1 LASGRN
7 VNVLVLDTEVY
18 SNTGGQSS
26 KATPRA
32 AVAKFFAKGKDL
44 PKKDLG
50 LIAMA
55 YGYVYVAKIAIGAS
69 DVQTLKAFLEA
80 DAYNG
85 PSLLIAY
92 CHCIQQ
98 GIDMRK
104 GLDQQRLAV
113 QSGVWPLYRYNP
125 LLAEEGKNPLQLDS
139 KEPTVPVED
148 YAYNETR
155 YRMLMLSDEARAE
168 ALMTKARS
176 DAINRWKLYQQMA
189 EIDYSNSGHQEAPA
203 EPDK

>member
-1 LASGRN
+1 
-7 VNVLVLDTEVY
+7 
-18 SNTGGQSS
+18 
-26 KATPRA
+26 
-32 AVAKFFAKGKDL
+32 
-44 PKKDLG
+44 
-50 LIAMA
+50 
-55 YGYVYVAKIAIGAS
+55 
-69 DVQTLKAFLEA
+69 
-80 DAYNG
+80 
-85 PSLLIAY
+85 
-92 CHCIQQ
+92 
-98 GIDMRK
+98 MRK